1 MRPENKKGGL
11 CAFVSQKNR
20 RSISGIV
27 LLISQRIF
35 QKSFGLI
42 STYFLVRALT
52 LEQFGTYSF
61 VISVTSLMTIFGF
74 IGLKNSIMQSVARGH
89 LATYRNSLPLSF
101 AGCLMGSFIMLMIAH
116 FYQKSDQTAL
126 MYCFIIAAI
135 SLPFYEGLSQWRQIS
150 IGKENFKSFFKLET
164 AWQFI
169 MHASIIVVALL
180 FPYNIPLVV
189 LVFLGVPAILN
200 TLITIRDLRGL
211 KPNETTEP
219 ESIRYGLKTSF
230 YAAFNTL
237 AVQSDKLLLF
247 MFMSPASVALFV
259 AAERIPELMRNLV
272 QDGIAVMAP
281 RFARETNYNKDI
293 DRTLKMSALILGIF
307 IAAFSVTILP
317 WLLILIFGEDYA
329 EAVPYAQALA
339 LSVAV
344 GNAATLRYRFIRSQ
358 LDSKS
363 YAKITI
369 TTSVF
374 RVMCSALLI
383 PLFGIAGA
391 ITSAFAYRL
400 IMSLSVDWTLRKY
413 YLNGAIDNGK

>member
-1 MRPENKKGGL
+1 MRPDYKKGL
-11 CAFVSQKNR
+11 TIDLVAHNNI
-20 RSISGIV
+20 RSIFGAV
-27 LLISQRIF
+27 LLITQRIF
-35 QKSFGLI
+35 QKSFALI

-52 LEQFGTYSF
+52 LEEFGTYSF
-61 VISVTSLMTIFGF
+61 VISLTSLMTIFGF

-116 FYQKSDQTAL
+116 FYQKTDQTVL

-150 IGKENFKSFFKLET
+150 LGKENFKSFFKLET
-164 AWQFI
+164 AWQFA
-169 MHASIIVVALL
+169 MHASMIVVALI
-180 FPYNIPLVV
+180 FPNNIPLAV
-189 LVFLGVPAILN
+189 LVFLGVPSVLN
-200 TLITIRDLRGL
+200 TVLTIRDLRAL
-211 KPNETTEP
+211 KPDETNEP
-219 ESIRYGLKTSF
+219 ESIRYGIRTSF

-247 MFMSPASVALFV
+247 LFMSPASVAVFV

-272 QDGIAVMAP
+272 QDGIAAMAP
-281 RFARETNYNKDI
+281 RFARECSYTKDL
-293 DRTLKMSALILGIF
+293 DRALKMSALILGLL

-317 WLLILIFGEDYA
+317 WLLILIFGEEYA
-329 EAVPYAQALA
+329 ESVPYAQALA

-374 RVMCSALLI
+374 RVMSSALLI

-391 ITSAFAYRL
+391 VASAFAYRL
-400 IMSLSVDWTLRKY
+400 IMSLSVDWTLRKH
-413 YLNGAIDNGK
+413 YLNGAGYYEL